1 MAGRRPIG
9 RFTAVRL
16 SDEMLDR
23 IDAFA
28 GPGKRAA
35 FIREAIEQELERRE
49 EASTEAEISRN

>member
-1 MAGRRPIG
+1 
-9 RFTAVRL
+9 
-16 SDEMLDR
+16 MLDR